1 MSVSRSVILLTQEEF
16 EIAKASADPHE
27 GEFWFHHCD
36 TVKNEF
42 WFGDGR
48 DDLPSQVLD
57 EIGILAPKV
66 DDVVT
71 LLEFLFLQGS
81 ESQQIDM
88 FIRFLAANLGK
99 SKIVHFW
106 SE

>member
-1 MSVSRSVILLTQEEF
+1 MSVNRSIVLLTQEEF
-16 EIAKASADPHE
+16 EAAQASADLHE

-42 WFGDGR
+42 WFGDDR

-57 EIGILAPKV
+57 EIDILAPKV

-106 SE
+106 S